1 MTSHTEYGFCFLCT
15 RKQTIGHLRP
25 HRTLFRH
32 HTHITTTT
40 QIVHPPDD
48 LIYLASRTRSSFTAS
63 QSTSIYYFIFHFSA
77 DEHQHSIA
85 AAKIPKLSLS
95 RGQQS
100 CHKYCAIFIRDN
112 HEQCP
117 RRSLSIPW
125 GRAGPRSD
133 NTRKQL
139 EIFSPIFLRQK
150 SQFSMATSKS
160 VILTLFLITVHHPA
174 VAISCYSFDGA
185 RNQNCCV
192 VFRAASV

>member
-1 MTSHTEYGFCFLCT
+1 MTSHKEYGFCFLCT

-32 HTHITTTT
+32 QAHITTTT

-125 GRAGPRSD
+125 GRAGQGRALITHK
-133 NTRKQL
+133 NNWK
-139 EIFSPIFLRQK
+139 FFH
-150 SQFSMATSKS
+150 QFSSDKS
-160 VILTLFLITVHHPA
+160 PNFQLPLVSP
-174 VAISCYSFDGA
+174 
-185 RNQNCCV
+185 
-192 VFRAASV
+192 